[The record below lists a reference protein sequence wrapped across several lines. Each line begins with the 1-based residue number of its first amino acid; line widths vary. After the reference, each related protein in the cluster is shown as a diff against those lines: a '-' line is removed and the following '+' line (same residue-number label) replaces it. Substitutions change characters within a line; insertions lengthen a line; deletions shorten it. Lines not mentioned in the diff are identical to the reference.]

1 MYTID
6 ASVWVNSFDHQEPGH
21 ETSRQFLAFLG
32 QETVLIAAPT
42 LVLAEVAGAI
52 SRTRKDWE
60 QASTFALALSNL
72 PNLTLINLDSDL
84 AEQSLHLAAK
94 HGLRGADAVYAAVA
108 IKTGFTLISLD
119 REHLTR
125 LTTVIT
131 VKTPSDVLTD
141 LTPRS

>member
-21 ETSRQFLAFLG
+21 ETSRQFLAYLG
-32 QETVLIAAPT
+32 QEAVRIAAPT

-52 SRTRKDWE
+52 SRTRKDSG
-60 QASTFALALSNL
+60 QARAFALALRNL
-72 PNLTLINLDSDL
+72 PNLMLINLDSDL
-84 AEQSLHLAAK
+84 AGQSLRLAAE

-108 IKTGFTLISLD
+108 IATDFTLISLD

-125 LTTVIT
+125 LTNVIT
-131 VKTPSDVLTD
+131 VKTPAEVLTD